1 MRRAQRSR
9 RGLLRFVRPP
19 RGAGLML
26 AVPAFLAIGTAT
38 MTLLLA
44 GVSALLL
51 APAVRS
57 ARRRRRSGRT
67 ITLHPSAYRHV
78 DDARALTADECARPS
93 A

>member
-1 MRRAQRSR
+1 MRRPRFR
-9 RGLLRFVRPP
+9 HGLLRYVRRP

-51 APAVRS
+51 APAL
-57 ARRRRRSGRT
+57 RRTRRSGRT
-67 ITLHPSAYRHV
+67 ITLDPSAYRRIDH
-78 DDARALTADECARPS
+78 APALTADERTRH
-93 A
+93 

>member
-1 MRRAQRSR
+1 MRRARFR
-9 RGLLRFVRPP
+9 HGLLRYVRRP

-51 APAVRS
+51 TPALRRTRRS
-57 ARRRRRSGRT
+57 GRSGRT
-67 ITLHPSAYRHV
+67 ITLDRSAYRRLE
-78 DDARALTADECARPS
+78 DLPEIAEGARLSTRR
-93 A
+93 

>member
-1 MRRAQRSR
+1 MRRARFR
-9 RGLLRFVRPP
+9 HGLLRYVRRP

-51 APAVRS
+51 TPAL
-57 ARRRRRSGRT
+57 RRTRRSGRT
-67 ITLHPSAYRHV
+67 ITLDRSAYRRRE
-78 DDARALTADECARPS
+78 DTPEIAEGARLSTRP
-93 A
+93 